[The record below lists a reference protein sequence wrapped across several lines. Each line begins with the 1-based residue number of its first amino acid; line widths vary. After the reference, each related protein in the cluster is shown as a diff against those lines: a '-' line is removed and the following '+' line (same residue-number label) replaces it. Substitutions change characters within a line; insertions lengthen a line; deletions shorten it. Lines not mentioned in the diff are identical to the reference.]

1 MATFKSYDSVGA
13 KEDVS
18 DVISTLTP
26 HKTPFITSIGGPE
39 TVKQKLYSW
48 QEDELE
54 PGADNAQV
62 EGFDATEESVD
73 TTEMLQNTTQ
83 IYSRT
88 IKLSGSLQA
97 TDHYGRANELAR
109 QLVKKGKTLRLD
121 HERSLVGV
129 DQAMVLGSNSTARRV
144 ASASKLI
151 HDDNIIDAAGNP
163 MSEAMVRTAIRK
175 AFNAGSDGAET
186 FMVKPTDAE
195 LVSEFAGTAE
205 RVRNVD
211 ADSAQKIVVK
221 VDIYVTA
228 LGTLR
233 VTVNREIKKDFAFL
247 YDPSMWRLTALKGR
261 TWFRETLAKTGDNTK
276 VMLAGE
282 YGLKHDNR
290 KGAVLIK
297 NLDVTST
304 NADDPD
310 A

>member
-1 MATFKSYDSVGA
+1 MATFKTYDTVGA

-18 DVISTLTP
+18 DVISMLTP
-26 HKTPFITSIGGPE
+26 HKTPFTTSIGGAE

-54 PGADNAQV
+54 GGKDNAQV
-62 EGFDATEESVD
+62 EGFDATEETCD

-83 IYSRT
+83 IFSRT

-109 QLVKKGKTLRLD
+109 QIVKKGKSLRLD
-121 HERSLVGV
+121 HERALIGV
-129 DQAMVLGSNSTARRV
+129 DQAMVLGSDTVPRRF
-144 ASASKLI
+144 ASASQLV
-151 HDDNIIDAAGNP
+151 HADNVIDAAGADLG
-163 MSEAMVRTAIRK
+163 EAMVRTAIRK
-175 AFNAGSDGAET
+175 AFDSGSEGAET

-211 ADSAQKIVVK
+211 ATPSKIIVK
-221 VDIYVTA
+221 VDIYTTA

-233 VTVNREIKKDFAFL
+233 VTVNREIKPEFALL
-247 YDPSMWRLTALKGR
+247 YDPSMWRLTTLKGR

-276 VMLAGE
+276 IMLAGE

-297 NLDVTST
+297 GLK
-304 NADDPD
+304 
-310 A
+310 

>member
-1 MATFKSYDSVGA
+1 MATFKTYDTVGA

-18 DVISTLTP
+18 DVISMLTP
-26 HKTPFITSIGGPE
+26 HKTPFTTSIGGPE

-62 EGFDATEESVD
+62 EGFDATEEGCS

-83 IYSRT
+83 IFSRT

-121 HERSLVGV
+121 HERALIGV
-129 DQAMVLGSNSTARRV
+129 DQAMVLGSDSVPRRF
-144 ASASKLI
+144 ASFSQLI
-151 HDDNIIDAAGNP
+151 HADNKIDAGGNP
-163 MSEAMVRTAIRK
+163 LDETMTKAVIRK
-175 AFNAGSDGAET
+175 AFDAGSDGAET

-211 ADSAQKIVVK
+211 GNASNKIVLK

-233 VTVNREIKKDFAFL
+233 VVINREIKKDFAVL
-247 YDPSMWRLTALKGR
+247 YDPSMVRLTSLKGR

-276 VMLAGE
+276 IMLAGE

-290 KGAVLIK
+290 KGAALIY

>member
-1 MATFKSYDSVGA
+1 MATFKTYDSVGA

-18 DVISTLTP
+18 DVISMLTP
-26 HKTPFITSIGGPE
+26 HKTPFLTSIGGPE

-54 PGADNAQV
+54 PGKDNAQL
-62 EGFDATEESVD
+62 EGFDATEEACT
-73 TTEMLQNTTQ
+73 TTELLQNTTQ
-83 IYSRT
+83 IFSRT

-109 QLVKKGKTLRLD
+109 QLVKKGKSLRLD
-121 HERSLVGV
+121 HERALVGV
-129 DQAMVLGSNSTARRV
+129 DQAMVLGSDTVARRF

-151 HDDNIIDAAGNP
+151 HADNKINAAGAVI
-163 MSEAMVRTAIRK
+163 SETMVQDAIRR

-186 FMVKPTDAE
+186 LMVKPTDAE
-195 LVSEFAGTAE
+195 VISTFAGLAD
-205 RVRNVD
+205 RVRDVSQNP
-211 ADSAQKIVVK
+211 SKLVVK

-233 VTVNREIKKDFAFL
+233 VVINREIKNDFAIL
-247 YDPSMWRLTALKGR
+247 YDPSMWRTTSLKGR

-276 VMLAGE
+276 IMLAGE

-290 KGAVLIK
+290 KGAVLIHG
-297 NLDVTST
+297 LDTDSV
-304 NADDPD
+304 A
-310 A
+310 

>member
-1 MATFKSYDSVGA
+1 MPTFKTYDSVGA

-18 DVISTLTP
+18 DVISMLTP
-26 HKTPFITSIGGPE
+26 HKTPFITSIGSPE

-62 EGFDATEESVD
+62 EGFDAVEETVG

-88 IKLSGSLQA
+88 IKLSGSIQA

-121 HERSLVGV
+121 HERSLIGV
-129 DQAMVLGSNSTARRV
+129 DQAMVLGSDTVARRT
-144 ASASKLI
+144 ASFSQLI
-151 HDDNIIDAAGNP
+151 HADNKINANGAPLDEQMTRA
-163 MSEAMVRTAIRK
+163 AIRK
-175 AFNAGSDGAET
+175 AFMAGSDGAET
-186 FMVKPTDAE
+186 LMVKPTDAE

-211 ADSAQKIVVK
+211 GGNANKIVVK
-221 VDIYVTA
+221 VDIYTTA

-233 VTVNREIKKDFAFL
+233 VVVNREIKPDFAVL
-247 YDPSMWRLTALKGR
+247 YDPSMVRLTALKGR

-290 KGAVLIK
+290 KGAVLIHG
-297 NLDVTST
+297 LDVTST
-304 NADDPD
+304 DADDPD

>member
-1 MATFKSYDSVGA
+1 MPTFKTYDTVGA

-18 DVISTLTP
+18 DVISMLTP
-26 HKTPFITSIGGPE
+26 HKTPFTTAIGGAE

-54 PGADNAQV
+54 GGKDNAQV
-62 EGFDATEESVD
+62 EGFDATEEACD

-83 IYSRT
+83 IFSRT

-109 QLVKKGKTLRLD
+109 QIVKKGKSLRLD
-121 HERSLVGV
+121 HERALVGV
-129 DQAMVLGSNSTARRV
+129 DQAMVLGSDTVARRF
-144 ASASKLI
+144 ASASQLVHI
-151 HDDNIIDAAGNP
+151 DNKIDAAGADL
-163 MSEAMVRTAIRK
+163 SEAMVRAAIRK
-175 AFNAGSDGAET
+175 AFDSGSEGAET

-205 RVRNVD
+205 RVRDVG
-211 ADSAQKIVVK
+211 AKPTQIMVK
-221 VDIYVTA
+221 VDIYTTA

-233 VTVNREIKKDFAFL
+233 VTVNREIKPDFALLF
-247 YDPSMWRLTALKGR
+247 DPSMWRLTTLKGR

-276 VMLAGE
+276 IMLAGE

-290 KGAVLIK
+290 KGAVLIQGLK
-297 NLDVTST
+297 
-304 NADDPD
+304 
-310 A
+310 